1 MIHRLKSYNFY
12 VLLVLDAALVLAA
25 HGLSYLIRFEGALPA
40 AHVQRM
46 IDTLGP
52 LLLVKLLCFLVFGL
66 YRGMWRYTSLS
77 DMANIAKAASAAT
90 LFIVGYLVLSR
101 NFAGYSRSVFVL
113 DWFFTMA
120 FVAGLRVGIRLF
132 YGMGFVDLPSVFRRH
147 CPASTATRCV
157 IIGAG
162 NSAERLLRDMSG
174 NPRAGILVAALF
186 DDDPAK
192 QGRELHGVPVVGPV
206 RALGR
211 WMESDQFR
219 AREAL
224 IAISNISGPAMRE
237 VIGHCEASGLAYRRI
252 PSLAELAQGKVTVK
266 NLRDVDY
273 KDLLGREPVHLDME
287 GIAGCLRGR
296 TVLVTGAGG
305 SIGSELCRQIVAFEP
320 GRLLLLDAC
329 ESNLYAI
336 QMEMEHEYGFKRY
349 ETLLGTLQDT
359 DWTAHVL
366 DTYRPEVVFHAA
378 AYKHVPMLEE
388 NPWQAVLNNVLATR
402 NLVEAA
408 VSRGV
413 ERLLVV
419 STDKAVRP
427 TNVMGASKRI
437 TEKIMQAHCGRGTR
451 LMAVR
456 FGNVI
461 GSAGSVIPLFRR
473 QIERG
478 GPVTI
483 THPEVTRFF
492 MTTEEACQL
501 ILQAGSM
508 GEGGEIFVLKM
519 GKPVRIAD
527 MAADLIRLSGKEPGR
542 DIEIKFIGLR
552 PGEKLFEE
560 LITADEG
567 VVPTGH
573 DQIMV
578 LRSDTCAHAGLDEAL
593 EHLRQ
598 AAEARDHARIRQ
610 QLVEVVPEYV
620 PDHSYDSK

>member
-1 MIHRLKSYNFY
+1 MFNRLKSYNFY
-12 VLLVLDAALVLAA
+12 ILLALDALLVLGA
-25 HGLSYLIRFEGALPA
+25 HVLSYLIRFEGLPPA
-40 AHVQRM
+40 WQGERM
-46 IDTLGP
+46 LATLGP
-52 LLLVKLLCFLVFGL
+52 LLLVKLFCFLVFGL
-66 YRGMWRYTSLS
+66 YRGMWRYTSLT
-77 DMANIAKAASAAT
+77 DMANIVKAASAAT
-90 LFIVGYLVLSR
+90 LLVVGYLVLSQ
-101 NFAGYSRSVFVL
+101 NFTGYSRSVFVL

-132 YGMGFVDLPSVFRRH
+132 YGMGFVDLPSVLRRGRREG
-147 CPASTATRCV
+147 AATRCV
-157 IIGAG
+157 VIGAG
-162 NSAERLLRDMSG
+162 NSAERLLRDI
-174 NPRAGILVAALF
+174 AGSARRDIDVAALF
-186 DDDPAK
+186 DDDPEK
-192 QGRELHGVPVVGPV
+192 QGRALHGVPVVGPV
-206 RALGR
+206 RALR
-211 WMESDQFR
+211 HWLETERDP

-224 IAISNISGPAMRE
+224 IAISDLSGPAMRE
-237 VIGHCEASGLAYRRI
+237 IIGHCEAAGLAYRRI
-252 PSLAELAQGKVTVK
+252 PSLAELARGKVTVK
-266 NLRDVDY
+266 DLRDVDY
-273 KDLLGREPVHLDME
+273 KDLLGREPAHLDME

-305 SIGSELCRQIVAFEP
+305 SIGSELCRQILSFAP
-320 GRLLLLDAC
+320 GRLLLLDAS

-336 QMEMEHEYGFKRY
+336 QMEMEHEHGFRKY
-349 ETLLGTLQDT
+349 EALLGSLQDT
-359 DWTAHVL
+359 AWTAHVL

-378 AYKHVPMLEE
+378 AYKHVPMLEA
-388 NPWQAVLNNVLATR
+388 NPWQAVANNALATR

-408 VSRGV
+408 VDRGV

-427 TNVMGASKRI
+427 TNVMGATKRI

-478 GPVTI
+478 GPLTV

-492 MTTEEACQL
+492 MTIEEACQL

-508 GEGGEIFVLKM
+508 GEGGEIFVLRM
-519 GKPVRIAD
+519 GQPVRIAD
-527 MAADLIRLSGKEPGR
+527 MAADLIRLSGKEPGK
-542 DIEIKFIGLR
+542 DIEIRFIGLR
-552 PGEKLFEE
+552 PGEKLYEE

-578 LRSDTCAHAGLDEAL
+578 LRSDACAPVGLDEAL
-593 EHLRQ
+593 ERLRQ
-598 AAEARDHARIRQ
+598 AALARDHALIRQ
-610 QLVEVVPEYV
+610 QLVEIVPEYT
-620 PDHSYDSK
+620 PDLVK

>member
-1 MIHRLKSYNFY
+1 MLNRLKSYNFY
-12 VLLVLDAALVLAA
+12 ILLTMDAALVLAA
-25 HGLSYLIRFEGALPA
+25 HVLSYLIRFEGFPPPWQAERMFAALPA
-40 AHVQRM
+40 
-46 IDTLGP
+46 
-52 LLLVKLLCFLVFGL
+52 LLVVKLCCFLAFGL
-66 YRGMWRYTSLS
+66 YRGMWRYTSLT
-77 DMANIAKAASAAT
+77 DMANIVKAASGAT
-90 LFIVGYLVLSR
+90 LLVVGYLVLSR

-120 FVAGLRVGIRLF
+120 LVAGLRVGIRLF
-132 YGMGFVDLPSVFRRH
+132 YGLGFVDLPSVLRRSRKH
-147 CPASTATRCV
+147 TTATRCV

-162 NSAERLLRDMSG
+162 NSAERLLRDITG
-174 NPRAGILVAALF
+174 ATKNDLHVVALF
-186 DDDPAK
+186 DDDPEK
-192 QGRELHGVPVVGPV
+192 QGAALHGVPVVGPV
-206 RALGR
+206 RTLKR
-211 WMESDQFR
+211 WMESDQYR

-224 IAISNISGPAMRE
+224 IAISDLSGPAMRE
-237 VIGHCEASGLAYRRI
+237 IIATCEATGLTYRRL
-252 PSLAELAQGKVTVK
+252 PRLSELAQGKVSVK
-266 NLRDVDY
+266 DLRDVNY

-287 GIAGCLRGR
+287 GIAGYLRGR

-305 SIGSELCRQIVAFEP
+305 SIGSELCRQIAAFEP
-320 GRLLLLDAC
+320 GRLLLLDSS

-336 QMEMEHEYGFKRY
+336 QMEMEHERGFKRY
-349 ETLLGTLQDT
+349 EALLGSLQDT
-359 DWTAHVL
+359 AWTAHVL

-378 AYKHVPMLEE
+378 AYKHVPMLEA
-388 NPWQAVLNNVLATR
+388 NPWQAVFNNVLATW
-402 NLVEAA
+402 NLMEAA
-408 VSRGV
+408 VERGV

-478 GPVTI
+478 GPVTV

-519 GKPVRIAD
+519 GQPVRIAD

-542 DIEIKFIGLR
+542 DIEIRFIGLR
-552 PGEKLFEE
+552 PGEKLYEE

-573 DQIMV
+573 EQIMV
-578 LRSDTCAHAGLDEAL
+578 LRSDTSAPAGLENAL
-593 EHLRQ
+593 ERLRQ
-598 AAEARDHARIRQ
+598 AAAARDRARIRQ
-610 QLVEVVPEYV
+610 ELVAIVPEYT
-620 PDHSYDSK
+620 PDTAQE